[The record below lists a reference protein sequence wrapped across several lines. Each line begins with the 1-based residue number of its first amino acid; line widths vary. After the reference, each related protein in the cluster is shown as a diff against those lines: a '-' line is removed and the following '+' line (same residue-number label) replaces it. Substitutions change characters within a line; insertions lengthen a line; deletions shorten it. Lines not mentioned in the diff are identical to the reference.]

1 MYLITSAIGGTFGLI
16 FLVIWVLL
24 SIYSL
29 FNVLRNKNMNG
40 GAKILWV
47 VIIIVVPILGSIAHL
62 PFPADYKD
70 ALSSIGFLY
79 FNSMNITYF

>member
-16 FLVIWVLL
+16 FLVLWTML

-29 FNVLRNKNMNG
+29 ISVLRSSSVNG

-47 VIIIVVPILGSIAHL
+47 VIIIVVPILGSL
-62 PFPADYKD
+62 
-70 ALSSIGFLY
+70 
-79 FNSMNITYF
+79 TYLFWRTVKTL